1 MELAALRKDGVE
13 IAIDLALSRIDAA
26 GDPSFFGII
35 RDISERKRTEAA
47 LVERARV
54 ASVSAEI
61 GLTLTRSD
69 SLRDLL
75 SACCEI
81 LVQHLGV
88 AFARVW
94 LFDGES
100 QVLELQASAGM
111 YTHLDGTHS
120 RVPIG
125 QLKIGRIAAQRER
138 HVSNDVAS
146 DPWIGSPAWAREQ
159 KLVAFAG
166 YPLSVDGELI
176 GVLAMF
182 SCSPLGDITV
192 DMLEAVC
199 DAIAVR
205 ARGKLIEQAKSA
217 LEEQLRQSQKMEA
230 VGRLAGGIAHDFNNV
245 LSVVL
250 SYTELMLAQTA
261 AGDPLQGDILEINRA
276 GKRAAD
282 LTRQLLM
289 FSRQQ
294 VTAPVVLDLGA
305 VLAQMDKMLRRIL
318 GEDVELTYE
327 ADAALGNVRAD
338 PGSIEQVIVN
348 LIVNARDAMPRGGRL
363 RVAVSNV
370 GAHVRLAITDTGT
383 GMDETTLARI
393 YEPFFTTK
401 PVGKGTGLGLATVFG
416 IVKQSGGTIGVQ
428 SRPERGDDLRDPA
441 PAGGGGCRDAAAA
454 RRRIV
459 EHARHRDH
467 PPRRGRGSGARRRR
481 RDPPT
486 ARLPGA
492 RRAQRRRRAGPVRR
506 ASRPHPP
513 AAHRRRHAA
522 HERSRARPSPQPHPP
537 RHARALHV
545 GIHR

>member
-1 MELAALRKDGVE
+1 MRAAHDRGFARYLATGQARVLGRVVELAALRKDGVE

-26 GDPSFFGII
+26 GAPSFFGII

-81 LVQHLGV
+81 LVQQLGV

-94 LFDGES
+94 LFDEKA

-111 YTHLDGTHS
+111 YTHLDGARS

-125 QLKIGRIAAQRER
+125 QLKIGRIAAQRQR

-166 YPLSVDGELI
+166 YPLTVDGELI

-199 DAIAVR
+199 DAVAVR
-205 ARGKLIEQAKSA
+205 ARGKLIEQANSA

-250 SYTELMLAQTA
+250 SYSELMLAQTA

-282 LTRQLLM
+282 LTRQLL
-289 FSRQQ
+289 
-294 VTAPVVLDLGA
+294 
-305 VLAQMDKMLRRIL
+305 
-318 GEDVELTYE
+318 DVQ
-327 ADAALGNVRAD
+327 
-338 PGSIEQVIVN
+338 P
-348 LIVNARDAMPRGGRL
+348 
-363 RVAVSNV
+363 
-370 GAHVRLAITDTGT
+370 
-383 GMDETTLARI
+383 
-393 YEPFFTTK
+393 
-401 PVGKGTGLGLATVFG
+401 
-416 IVKQSGGTIGVQ
+416 
-428 SRPERGDDLRDPA
+428 
-441 PAGGGGCRDAAAA
+441 PAG
-454 RRRIV
+454 
-459 EHARHRDH
+459 H
-467 PPRRGRGSGARRRR
+467 GARGPRS
-481 RDPPT
+481 
-486 ARLPGA
+486 
-492 RRAQRRRRAGPVRR
+492 RRRARPDGQDAP
-506 ASRPHPP
+506 PHP
-513 AAHRRRHAA
+513 R
-522 HERSRARPSPQPHPP
+522 
-537 RHARALHV
+537 
-545 GIHR
+545 